1 MDYCTAHFGK
11 QLSELTYEDIE
22 TYFQKENTETD
33 QLEFKSNSKGNPDDR
48 LKSIQKTICAFLN
61 SSGGLLIWGAPE
73 GIKIDGR
80 KELVFTGG
88 LTPHPAIIE
97 KDFIINKISDA
108 ISPLPAGIRVSPI
121 TKDGKSIVVIEV
133 DSSEYAPHQT
143 GNIYYMRLDGQ
154 SRPAPHHYIEALF
167 KKIKYPNIEVFLKH
181 YSISVGNVGKLEH
194 YTLNFRLWIF
204 NWSPLQNE
212 ENLYYRIV
220 SPGIFSEFLTDNNA
234 EGYFMNGRDYRSPS
248 KEKILY
254 YGEPYTRQFTLL
266 FHKSLPEN
274 SQATMFISFGGKYS
288 PFKQSRYKIDLR
300 NYPDNSD
307 KILIPE
313 FENKLIKD
321 IHDDLR
327 QTKEEIIKFALGE
340 M

>member
-97 KDFIINKISDA
+97 KDLIINKISDA

-167 KKIKYPNIEVFLKH
+167 KKIKYPNIEVF
-181 YSISVGNVGKLEH
+181 VKLNNATEEIIEDNS
-194 YTLNFRLWIF
+194 YWVIDIRIGVY

-212 ENLYYRIV
+212 EDLYYRIG
-220 SPGIFSEFLTDNNA
+220 SNGIF
-234 EGYFMNGRDYRSPS
+234 EGYYDDEGEDYRNDGHEY
-248 KEKILY
+248 KFENKKKVLY
-254 YGEPYTRQFTLL
+254 YGEPVTKSFRILFEPRNLRTRPSKL
-266 FHKSLPEN
+266 FI
-274 SQATMFISFGGKYS
+274 FFGGKYS
-288 PFKQSRYKIDLR
+288 PMKQSMFTIDFSKFPLDIKKLLV
-300 NYPDNSD
+300 PT
-307 KILIPE
+307 
-313 FENKLIKD
+313 FENKLTKD
-321 IHDDLR
+321 IHDDLGR
-327 QTKEEIIKFALGE
+327 TKEEIIKSFFEL
-340 M
+340 